1 MGLETEIDIATLGF
15 KIPIYIS
22 PPTKV
27 KRLGVIQNII
37 TSLFD
42 EDSGDIEQGITR
54 PITNAYNDSLTAGVT
69 ENEFGRQA
77 VTESADQM
85 ANVNYSNYAIYL
97 ENNTARIIRKGVV
110 GGISWRDLLESSPGT
125 FTPDISRIF
134 VDNKNSS
141 SIATGTFSLN
151 PIDETQIS
159 INWDSDSFPQDTIIT
174 GPSGDRTTI
183 DYIIDPTTFN
193 PTTVK
198 SAGTRLLL
206 LDSVGDINSIE
217 GPAAW
222 LNDNG
227 TNFIAGAND
236 IVEWS
241 GSEWTIVF
249 DADNSEDT
257 TYTTN
262 LNTNTQYRYN
272 DGSWLL
278 SIDGEYPVG
287 TWRIQLDT

>member
-1 MGLETEIDIATLGF
+1 MFLSKTVIA
-15 KIPIYIS
+15 
-22 PPTKV
+22 
-27 KRLGVIQNII
+27 
-37 TSLFD
+37 
-42 EDSGDIEQGITR
+42 
-54 PITNAYNDSLTAGVT
+54 
-69 ENEFGRQA
+69 
-77 VTESADQM
+77 
-85 ANVNYSNYAIYL
+85 VNNL
-97 ENNTARIIRKGVV
+97 
-110 GGISWRDLLESSPGT
+110 DLIAST
-125 FTPDISRIF
+125 D
-134 VDNKNSS
+134 SS
-141 SIATGTFSLN
+141 STAPVAAAEL
-151 PIDETQIS
+151 
-159 INWDSDSFPQDTIIT
+159 
-174 GPSGDRTTI
+174 
-183 DYIIDPTTFN
+183 YTTFN